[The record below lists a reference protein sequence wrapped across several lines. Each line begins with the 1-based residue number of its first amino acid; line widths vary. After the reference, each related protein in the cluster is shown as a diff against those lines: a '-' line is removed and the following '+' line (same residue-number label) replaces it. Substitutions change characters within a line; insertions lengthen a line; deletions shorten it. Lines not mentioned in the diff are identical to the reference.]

1 MVKKMTGRGAVSAN
15 ALAKEVGVSQVT
27 LSKWKREASR
37 VLDVSTKKP
46 EQAEPAP
53 KKRAQDWTAEEKMQ
67 AIQETAGMDE
77 AGLGAYLRR
86 TGLHSDQL
94 EGWRQEANSAAMAAL
109 GGGSTK
115 GKRTPEHRR
124 LRQLERELRR
134 KDKALA
140 EATALLV
147 LKKKFESL
155 FGAEEDDTTQ
165 ESDE

>member
-1 MVKKMTGRGAVSAN
+1 MVKKMTGRRAVSAN
-15 ALAKEVGVSQVT
+15 ALAKDVGVSQAT

-37 VLDVSTKKP
+37 VLDVSSKEP
-46 EQAEPAP
+46 EKVESTA

-77 AGLGAYLRR
+77 AGLGVYLRR

-94 EGWRQEANSAAMAAL
+94 EAWRSEASQAAMVAL
-109 GGGSTK
+109 GGGTTK
-115 GKRTPEHRR
+115 GKRTPEQRR
-124 LRQLERELRR
+124 VRQLERELRR

-147 LKKKFESL
+147 LKKKFDSL
-155 FGAEEDDTTQ
+155 FTDEDSDTSET
-165 ESDE
+165 SDE